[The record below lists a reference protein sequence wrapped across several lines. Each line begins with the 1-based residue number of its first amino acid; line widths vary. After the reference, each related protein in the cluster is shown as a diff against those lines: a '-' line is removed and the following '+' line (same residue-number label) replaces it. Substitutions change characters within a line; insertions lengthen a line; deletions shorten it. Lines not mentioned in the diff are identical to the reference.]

1 MSNTILEI
9 NSFSGGINRKVS
21 PLLARID
28 EAHTVRNA
36 RLDKV
41 GALRKRPGY
50 RRVGNV
56 PDTNPVRWI
65 YPYYRVGASPVKQ
78 LLRISGTRFYHLNEI
93 TGIWTDATGAIII
106 NPATIPDATTYANL
120 VIITNAGS
128 VPLRWDGTT
137 LSNLGG
143 NPPAT
148 GTAIAT
154 FKDRV
159 YIASQNTIRFSD
171 VANPESWPAFQNF
184 NIGLN
189 DGDEITALM
198 PYFNSL
204 LIFKRNSVW
213 QFEVDEDNQPLTI
226 RPLAYGIGTDSWRT
240 VWVVNGILHFTSRK
254 GIYQFAGRSAD
265 KVSYR
270 IEEFFTNITA
280 PQNFVGW
287 EDGDMYHVYLGNID
301 GRTNVVVGY
310 DTVLDYFEYDDPF
323 DIRSATVFINRDD
336 QLRQYFGD
344 SIGNVWL
351 LREGFADRANADGT
365 GGTEIEMQ
373 YESHIFQ
380 IGNPTTPIELHEVAW
395 RMEHGLNAP
404 ATLEISADNGDWR
417 RIASMQRAIGRD
429 PAIHAEIAQAM
440 DIKFRIHEISR
451 FPGTSLLQL
460 VVNGNAQTESRVLP
474 KKFQS

>member
-1 MSNTILEI
+1 MSSAILEI
-9 NSFSGGINRKVS
+9 NSFAGGINRKVS
-21 PLLARID
+21 PLLARVD
-28 EAHTVRNA
+28 EAFTVRNA

-41 GALRKRPGY
+41 GALRKRLGY
-50 RRVGNV
+50 RRVGNT
-56 PDTNPVRWI
+56 PDPNPVRWM
-65 YPYYRVGASPVKQ
+65 YPYYRVGASPVRQ

-93 TGIWTDATGAIII
+93 TNTWVDATGAITISPT
-106 NPATIPDATTYANL
+106 NIPDATTYANL
-120 VIITNAGS
+120 AIITNGTS

-137 LSNLGG
+137 LANLGG
-143 NPPAT
+143 SPPM
-148 GTAIAT
+148 GTLITT
-154 FKDRV
+154 FRDRV
-159 YIASQNTIRFSD
+159 YIASQNTVRFSD
-171 VANPESWPAFQNF
+171 VANPESWPSFQSF

-204 LIFKRNSVW
+204 LIFKKNSVW

-240 VWVVNGILHFTSRK
+240 VWVVNGVLHFTSRK

-280 PQNFVGW
+280 PENFVGW

-301 GRTNVVVGY
+301 GRTNVVIGY

-323 DIRSATVFINRDD
+323 DVRSATTFINRDD

-344 SIGNVWL
+344 SSGNVWL
-351 LREGFADRANADGT
+351 LREGHADGANFDNT

-380 IGNPTTPIELHEVAW
+380 IGNPTTPVELHEVAW
-395 RMEHGLNAP
+395 RMDYRMSSP
-404 ATLEISADNGDWR
+404 ATIEISADNGDWK
-417 RIASMQRAIGRD
+417 RIAAMQKPIGRD
-429 PAIHAEIAQAM
+429 PSIHAEIAQAM
-440 DIKFRIHEISR
+440 DIKFRIHEISKLS
-451 FPGTSLLQL
+451 GASILQL
-460 VVNGNAQTESRVLP
+460 VINGNTPEGSRVLP
-474 KKFQS
+474 REFQR